1 MTLSAFFPLISFILV
16 FILGFLVLR
25 YAKEPRV
32 KLTFFIFSV
41 FTAIWMFG
49 TFMMFLNKENV
60 NSVLFW
66 DRIVYVAV
74 VFIPVAMLDF
84 GLILINKK
92 TKNTKFL
99 ILIGYIISF
108 IFLSLIPNKD
118 FVDGVYIYSWGAHS
132 RAGIFHNLFL
142 VYFSIYIAL
151 WPIFVVRHYIK
162 LRPSIER
169 ERIKYALIA
178 FAQYIILGP
187 FGFLPAY
194 GVDIFPFAYISGLL
208 FTVMMAYAIVSYR
221 LMDVKVILR
230 QSSVY
235 LTSLV
240 LTLIPALFLKY
251 LFDNFLPQYSY
262 WIDSVIVVFSISIFP
277 LFKERIYRFANKY
290 FFSSLY
296 DSRTVIRALSDRLGY
311 TLETASIYR
320 MIAESLGGALH
331 MKAICFITCGPKDKD
346 FIISYN
352 NGFALPNIIRKNDLY
367 NIIFKEYVA
376 KNRIII
382 LDELKNNATKQTKEI
397 ARALAKI
404 GVEILVPL
412 NVKDKPIGAIA
423 LSAKE
428 SGDTYN
434 NEDLDLLKIIGTQ
447 TAISLEN
454 ALLYEETKKF
464 NIKLVKEVEKATHE
478 LQGANEELKKLDQ
491 AKSDFISIASHQL
504 RTPLTVIKGY
514 GSMMLEGSFGKMP
527 SLIEENMQKIYDS
540 NERLIALVEDLLN
553 ISRIESGRLQFNWE
567 VGQLEEMVSS
577 VVEELTPNAAK
588 KGLSF
593 KYQAPAKALPP
604 IKLDKT
610 KLRQVAINLIDNA
623 IKYTDKGGLT
633 VSLTQEAG
641 KLKFCV
647 ADTGMGIKT
656 ENLPSLF
663 KKFSRGEKT
672 SILHTEGTGLG
683 LYVGKMMVEAHGG
696 RIWAESPGEKK
707 GSKFCFEIPVASAVA
722 TAKTNAQNIK

>member
-1 MTLSAFFPLISFILV
+1 MLILFFIVFRKKQKTATFRTFLLFCLSVGVWSFAYLFWQISKNEVAALFWCRALMFGAIFIPVFYLHFVLSFLGLNKISKSKIIAVYLFGFISAILV
-16 FILGFLVLR
+16 FTNLFVKNVIPWTFVPYWPKPGIYFHFFLIGWILIIIYSSYLLYRAYLREVGIKKKQILFNLIAILLGLIGGSTNYFLW
-25 YAKEPRV
+25 YGINIEP
-32 KLTFFIFSV
+32 
-41 FTAIWMFG
+41 FG
-49 TFMMFLNKENV
+49 NILI
-60 NSVLFW
+60 S
-66 DRIVYVAV
+66 VYV
-74 VFIPVAMLDF
+74 
-84 GLILINKK
+84 IL
-92 TKNTKFL
+92 
-99 ILIGYIISF
+99 
-108 IFLSLIPNKD
+108 
-118 FVDGVYIYSWGAHS
+118 VC
-132 RAGIFHNLFL
+132 
-142 VYFSIYIAL
+142 
-151 WPIFVVRHYIK
+151 
-162 LRPSIER
+162 
-169 ERIKYALIA
+169 
-178 FAQYIILGP
+178 
-187 FGFLPAY
+187 
-194 GVDIFPFAYISGLL
+194 
-208 FTVMMAYAIVSYR
+208 YAIIAYR
-221 LMDVKVILR
+221 LMDIKVILR
-230 QSSVY
+230 NSSVY
-235 LTSLV
+235 LASLI
-240 LTLIPALFLKY
+240 LTLIPALSLKY
-251 LFDNFLPQYSY
+251 FFDKILPVYSY
-262 WIDSVIVVFSISIFP
+262 WIDFVIIIFSISVFP
-277 LFKERIYRFANKY
+277 YFKERIYRFANKY

-296 DSRTVIRALSDRLGY
+296 DSRTVIRGLSDKLGS
-311 TLETASIYR
+311 TLQTSSIYK

-352 NGFALPNIIRKNDLY
+352 SGFALPNVIKKNDLY
-367 NIIFKEYVA
+367 NLIFKEYIA
-376 KNRIII
+376 KNKIVI

-404 GVEILVPL
+404 GIEVLVPL

-464 NIKLVKEVEKATHE
+464 NIKLVKEVERATHE
-478 LQGANEELKKLDQ
+478 LKGANEELKKLDQ

-514 GSMMLEGSFGKMP
+514 GSMMLEGSFGKIP
-527 SLIEENMQKIYDS
+527 ATIEENVQKIYDS

-567 VGQLEEMVSS
+567 VGQLEEMVGS
-577 VVEELTPNAAK
+577 VAEELKGNATK

-593 KYQAPAKALPP
+593 KYQAPTKPLSP

-623 IKYTDKGGLT
+623 IKYTDKGGIV

-647 ADTGMGIKT
+647 ADTGMGIKE
-656 ENLPSLF
+656 ENMPSLF

-672 SILHTEGTGLG
+672 SILHTEGSGLG

-696 RIWAESPGEKK
+696 RIWAESPGERK
-707 GSKFCFEIPVASAVA
+707 GSKFCFEIPVASAVT